1 MWRRLQEATT
11 VAEVLKALPEIL
23 SEMGLGYQSCV
34 VYLGDGKNP
43 QPVLRLSPHAELRG
57 FVEPVVKLVW
67 EEKRAALVERV
78 LKPSPADELSVMAV
92 PLRAVG
98 ETLGVLYLGA
108 RKPGAY
114 GDRHFEALQ
123 SLAAPFSAFLQAG
136 RQQPA
141 MNHLKFE
148 RDALKNEQQS
158 MLDTLTM
165 LMDDL
170 ERAHGPQHCLN
181 AATACLKRAVPGV
194 TSSLALLLEPRLQS
208 LVSPYP
214 DEFNDVRTDGGLLAR
229 AARHGTILVR
239 DAYYLIERE
248 RSAIAAPLLS
258 GDVLQGFL
266 YAGAPQP
273 KTFNEEQKQLM
284 SVIAVAT
291 AHAVRALSLA
301 QEIRTGWMT
310 DTTTG
315 VFTHRYFRARLS
327 EELALCRR
335 TGDPLWLAVLD
346 LDRFSTFNSEHGH
359 RDGDRML
366 RKVADL
372 LSGELPTDG
381 ILARYGGDEFALAV
395 RGQDKAQGTAFAE
408 RLRLL
413 CKGALDPLTVSLGV
427 AAAPDDGMRALE
439 LLQAAEEALF
449 ASKAGGRDRVGPP
462 LV

>member
-1 MWRRLQEATT
+1 
-11 VAEVLKALPEIL
+11 
-23 SEMGLGYQSCV
+23 
-34 VYLGDGKNP
+34 
-43 QPVLRLSPHAELRG
+43 
-57 FVEPVVKLVW
+57 
-67 EEKRAALVERV
+67 
-78 LKPSPADELSVMAV
+78 
-92 PLRAVG
+92 
-98 ETLGVLYLGA
+98 
-108 RKPGAY
+108 
-114 GDRHFEALQ
+114 
-123 SLAAPFSAFLQAG
+123 
-136 RQQPA
+136 
-141 MNHLKFE
+141 
-148 RDALKNEQQS
+148 
-158 MLDTLTM
+158 
-165 LMDDL
+165 
-170 ERAHGPQHCLN
+170 
-181 AATACLKRAVPGV
+181 
-194 TSSLALLLEPRLQS
+194 
-208 LVSPYP
+208 
-214 DEFNDVRTDGGLLAR
+214 
-229 AARHGTILVR
+229 
-239 DAYYLIERE
+239 
-248 RSAIAAPLLS
+248 
-258 GDVLQGFL
+258 VLQGFL
-266 YAGAPQP
+266 YVGAPQP
-273 KTFNEEQKQLM
+273 KTFNEDQKQLM

-327 EELALCRR
+327 DELALCRR

-395 RGQDKAQGTAFAE
+395 RGQDKAAGTAFAE

-413 CKGALDPLTVSLGV
+413 CKDALDPLTVSLGV

-462 LV
+462 LT